1 MVNSMSVKTV
11 VILGASLKQERYANK
26 AQRLLM
32 KHGYKVIPVHPA
44 QKEIEGVA
52 VVKSLAEI
60 AEKVDTVTVY
70 LNPQVA
76 SGLSEEL
83 IALRP
88 RRVIF
93 NPGTE
98 SSELEES
105 LGKNGM
111 LIVRACTLVLLQTG
125 QF

>member
-1 MVNSMSVKTV
+1 MSSRTV

-26 AQRLLM
+26 AQRLLI
-32 KHGYKVIPVHPA
+32 KHGYKVIPVHPV
-44 QKEIEGVA
+44 QKEIEGVP
-52 VVKSLAEI
+52 VVRNLAEI
-60 AEKVDTVTVY
+60 AEKVDTVTMY
-70 LNPQVA
+70 LNPQVS
-76 SGLSEEL
+76 SGLTEEL
-83 IALRP
+83 IALKP

-98 SSELEES
+98 SSDLEES